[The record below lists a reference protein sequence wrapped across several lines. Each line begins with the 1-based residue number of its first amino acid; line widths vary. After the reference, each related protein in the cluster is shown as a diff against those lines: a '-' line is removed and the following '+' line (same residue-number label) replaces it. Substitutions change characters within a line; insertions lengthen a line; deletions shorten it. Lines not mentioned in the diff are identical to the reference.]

1 MDLTEPV
8 LVAAFAGW
16 NDAGDAATWAAR
28 HLRKRWAGTL
38 VASIDGEEFTDFST
52 TRPVVTLEGTD
63 RHIVWP
69 RTEIHACGSPASPRD
84 LLVLTATEPQL
95 RWRTYC
101 ATVIELARH
110 LGVQRIITLGA
121 LLGDVPHSRPV
132 VVYGSSDDTE
142 LARLGLSRS
151 SYEGPTGIVGVLND
165 ACGHED
171 VPAASLWATVPG
183 YVPGASSPKAALA
196 LVERLGEVLDV
207 AVPLGTLPGAAQEYE
222 QQLDSLVADDDE
234 TATYVAELERHYD
247 DEHSADTH
255 ELPADADGLVAE
267 LERFLREQSD

>member
-1 MDLTEPV
+1 MRLT
-8 LVAAFAGW
+8 
-16 NDAGDAATWAAR
+16 R
-28 HLRKRWAGTL
+28 Q
-38 VASIDGEEFTDFST
+38 S
-52 TRPVVTLEGTD
+52 
-63 RHIVWP
+63 
-69 RTEIHACGSPASPRD
+69 RD

-207 AVPLGTLPGAAQEYE
+207 AVPLGTL
-222 QQLDSLVADDDE
+222 
-234 TATYVAELERHYD
+234 LERHRSTSNNSTRSWPTTTRPPPMSPSSSGTTTTSTRRTPMSCPLARTGWWPSS
-247 DEHSADTH
+247 SASCVSRATD
-255 ELPADADGLVAE
+255 
-267 LERFLREQSD
+267 FLSDNGGKRPLSLRARRAPRRSRRR